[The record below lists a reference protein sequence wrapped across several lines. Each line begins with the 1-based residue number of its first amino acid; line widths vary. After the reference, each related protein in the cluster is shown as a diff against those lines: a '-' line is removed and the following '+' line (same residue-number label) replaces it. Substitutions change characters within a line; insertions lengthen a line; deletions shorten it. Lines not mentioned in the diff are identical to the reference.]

1 MLRHNPAWAA
11 TRPARVGMLTVAAAK
26 QFPLEPFY
34 RTLGKAG
41 WVRGDEVLFEFRD
54 SAGDPRALAAPAAE
68 LVGLKVDVLFAIG
81 PPAVR
86 AAFAATQDIPIVA
99 HDFETD
105 PVATGYAQNL
115 SRPGRNLTGLFLDTP
130 ELSGKWVE
138 LLKAVVSN
146 LARAVVLFDATS
158 GPVPLQAVQ
167 SVAPSLGVE
176 LQVLQIKN
184 PVEIDRAPSFF
195 RRPQAMIVLPSPMTY
210 VESKRL
216 AQIATKSRLPAT
228 SMFPPFAAAG
238 GLIAYGPDI
247 PASLERCAALV
258 AKILAGAKPGD
269 LPVERP
275 IKFDFILNLKAAREL
290 QLTVPESIVLRA
302 DKVLQ

>member
-1 MLRHNPAWAA
+1 
-11 TRPARVGMLTVAAAK
+11 
-26 QFPLEPFY
+26 
-34 RTLGKAG
+34 
-41 WVRGDEVLFEFRD
+41 
-54 SAGDPRALAAPAAE
+54 
-68 LVGLKVDVLFAIG
+68 
-81 PPAVR
+81 
-86 AAFAATQDIPIVA
+86 
-99 HDFETD
+99 
-105 PVATGYAQNL
+105 
-115 SRPGRNLTGLFLDTP
+115 
-130 ELSGKWVE
+130 
-138 LLKAVVSN
+138 
-146 LARAVVLFDATS
+146 
-158 GPVPLQAVQ
+158 
-167 SVAPSLGVE
+167 
-176 LQVLQIKN
+176 
-184 PVEIDRAPSFF
+184 
-195 RRPQAMIVLPSPMTY
+195 MTY